1 VLIPDNDIINNRV
14 KVTKTKN
21 GGNFNWQDIL
31 SDLFVVYSQKEKPN
45 KASVKIKYRGN
56 WFFIKDNDMESKYT
70 LMLLNQISA
79 LQSGNLEKVGPV
91 LTLPVSQ

>member
-1 VLIPDNDIINNRV
+1 
-14 KVTKTKN
+14 
-21 GGNFNWQDIL
+21 
-31 SDLFVVYSQKEKPN
+31 
-45 KASVKIKYRGN
+45 
-56 WFFIKDNDMESKYT
+56 MESKYT